1 MLDAISRR
9 GKLTPPALFEAF
21 DAKLLRASAEAAV
34 ERLEA
39 HVAGGASPRAL
50 DLTEPDE
57 LLRQARALMAREDGQ
72 IPGFDQQ
79 RLVSI
84 IDLYV
89 SKGIQLY
96 SPAAMGRQ
104 FSGVVPLAGV
114 VDFVTSVATQPSSF
128 YEAGQLPNIAER
140 IMAEELGG
148 FIGWDPQ
155 RLALVTT
162 SGGSLANLTALL
174 AARNRRY
181 PDFWSRGGARTGR
194 TRTRLPAI
202 AVGEE
207 VHYGVCRAAGILGI
221 GDEQIVR
228 LPLNRRRQIDPERA
242 AARLREAAQAGL
254 DVFCLVAS
262 AGTTAV
268 GAFDPLDELADLAA
282 ERDLWLHVD
291 GAHGASALVSD
302 PLRSKLRGVDRAD
315 SLVWDA
321 HKLMFVPPP
330 CTLLFYRDKD
340 DAQAAFQQQASYVF
354 DEHPDVYAQYDS
366 GGRNFECTKR
376 PMIMSLWAVWAMYG
390 RRLFAEKIE
399 HLFALTRA
407 AYELLREEPGFATVH
422 EPESNI
428 LCFRYQPAGL
438 APRQVHR
445 LQELIRNRV
454 REDGAFF
461 ISKVDI
467 DGVAA
472 LRVVLMNHEST
483 LADFTA
489 MLREVEKAGQALL
502 SDTGS
507 PEHPA
512 PNPKETR

>member
-9 GKLTPPALFEAF
+9 GTLPPPALFEAF
-21 DAKLLRASAEAAV
+21 DAKLLRGGAEAAV

-57 LLRQARALMAREDGQ
+57 LLRQARALMTREDGQ
-72 IPGFDQQ
+72 IPGFDGQ
-79 RLVSI
+79 RLAAI

-114 VDFVTSVATQPSSF
+114 IDFVTSVATQPSSF

-148 FIGWDPQ
+148 LIGWDPQ

-181 PDFWSRGGARTGR
+181 PDFWSHGAARAGHAG
-194 TRTRLPAI
+194 LPAI
-202 AVGEE
+202 AVGED

-242 AARLREAAQAGL
+242 AVHLREAAEAGL

-282 ERDLWLHVD
+282 EHGLWLHVD
-291 GAHGASALVSD
+291 GAHGASLLVSD
-302 PLRSKLRGVDRAD
+302 TLRPKLRGVERAD

-340 DAQAAFQQQASYVF
+340 SAQAAFQQQASYVF
-354 DEHPDVYAQYDS
+354 DEHPDIYAQYDS

-390 RRLFAEKIE
+390 RQLFAEKIE
-399 HLFALTRA
+399 YLCALTRA
-407 AYELLREEPGFATVH
+407 AYELLRDEPDFATVH

-428 LCFRYQPAGL
+428 LCFRYEPAGL
-438 APRQVHR
+438 APQRVHR

-472 LRVVLMNHEST
+472 LRVVLMSHEAT
-483 LADFTA
+483 LADFAA
-489 MLREVEKAGQALL
+489 MLREVRKAGQALL
-502 SDTGS
+502 SGAGS
-507 PEHPA
+507 HENPA